1 MTGTPIRLYL
11 DEHIWRG
18 LTAVLQVRGYDAL
31 HVQDAQRGGLDDEAQ
46 LVFATEQ
53 GRSLL
58 TYNIKH
64 FTPLAAP

>member
-53 GRSLL
+53 G
-58 TYNIKH
+58 
-64 FTPLAAP
+64 